1 MSTVYM
7 IVAIGPDNVIGKGNG
22 LAWHS
27 KVDFHHFVT
36 QTKGWPCIFGAT
48 TFYGLP
54 KYPLK
59 NRLNIVVNIDAPE
72 VELVKDPDN
81 QNGYWL
87 QTNNINT
94 ALDLARNYDKVFICG
109 GKSIYKYCLDNN
121 LINAIYLTKISSPAL
136 YHDIEEH
143 PDDYIRFPYS
153 ELQML
158 KGFTYVGNLDSV
170 YYADHIVEPKE
181 SGLTCE
187 IKEYRKFEVDT
198 GK

>member
-7 IVAIGPDNVIGKGNG
+7 IVAIGPDNVIGKGSG

-36 QTKGWPCIFGAT
+36 KTKGCACIFGAT

-59 NRLNIVVNIDAPE
+59 NRLNIVVNIDTKE
-72 VELVKDPDN
+72 TCVKSNDN
-81 QNGYWL
+81 GSWIE
-87 QTNNINT
+87 TNDIKE
-94 ALDLARNYDKVFICG
+94 AIRLANNFDRVFICG
-109 GKSIYKYCLDNN
+109 GKSIYKYCLDNE
-121 LINAIYLTKISSPAL
+121 LINAIYLTKITSPSL

-143 PDDYIRFPYS
+143 PDDYVRFPYS

-158 KGFTYVGNLDSV
+158 KGFTFVGSLDSE
-170 YYADHIVEPKE
+170 YYADHIVEPRE
-181 SGLTCE
+181 NDLTCE
-187 IKEYRKFEVDT
+187 IKEYRKFEVYT
-198 GK
+198 AKQ

>member
-59 NRLNIVVNIDAPE
+59 NRLSIVLNIERDKT
-72 VELVKDPDN
+72 ELF
-81 QNGYWL
+81 QNENGCWIE
-87 QTNNINT
+87 TNSVDT
-94 ALDLARNYDKVFICG
+94 ALDIARNYDKVFICG

-181 SGLTCE
+181 SGLSCE